1 MLSIDTEVGKYPK
14 FSRLGLATVNTVR
27 KEIRY
32 KLPKLLANVALAL
45 MFWAMSHI
53 ALVTLNSVSTELAF
67 LLQMG
72 LLLAAGMFLVRTLF
86 DALAIAD
93 KVTGLF
99 LRRLGIKEGWSRQ
112 RVFKDVIYIVAI
124 LLVVAAIFPLFRNL
138 PNFGA
143 LLQEITKYAALGS
156 IILFVYDIGRTF
168 YRITEEKANS
178 VANRISNSS
187 NDEERINGK

>member
-1 MLSIDTEVGKYPK
+1 
-14 FSRLGLATVNTVR
+14 VNTVR

-45 MFWAMSHI
+45 MFWTMSHI
-53 ALVTLNSVSTELAF
+53 ALLTLNSVSTELAF

-143 LLQEITKYAALGS
+143 LLQEITTYAALGS

-187 NDEERINGK
+187 NDEEKINGK

>member
-1 MLSIDTEVGKYPK
+1 MLSIDTEVGKYQK
-14 FSRLGLATVNTVR
+14 FSRLGLATVNTVL

-32 KLPKLLANVALAL
+32 RFPKLLANVALAL

-143 LLQEITKYAALGS
+143 LLQEITTYAALGS

-187 NDEERINGK
+187 NDEEKIDGK